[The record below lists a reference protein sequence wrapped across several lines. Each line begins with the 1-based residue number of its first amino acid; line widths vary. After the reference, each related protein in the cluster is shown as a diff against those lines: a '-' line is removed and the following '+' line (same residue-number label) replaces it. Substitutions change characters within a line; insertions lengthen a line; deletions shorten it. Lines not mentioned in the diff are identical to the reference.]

1 MNEQQALQ
9 IIRSLADQ
17 AVKKS
22 ALENL
27 KEAVIIAQAI
37 DKLQIFINGSTN
49 NGSNNNA
56 SS

>member
-1 MNEQQALQ
+1 MNEQQALN
-9 IIRSLADQ
+9 IIKTLADQ
-17 AVKKS
+17 AIKKS
-22 ALENL
+22 VLDNL

-37 DKLQIFINGSTN
+37 DKIQLLINGSAN

>member
-9 IIRSLADQ
+9 IIKSLADQ
-17 AVKKS
+17 SIKKG

-37 DKLQIFINGSTN
+37 DKIQIYINGSANNVGNNSTN
-49 NGSNNNA
+49 S
-56 SS
+56 